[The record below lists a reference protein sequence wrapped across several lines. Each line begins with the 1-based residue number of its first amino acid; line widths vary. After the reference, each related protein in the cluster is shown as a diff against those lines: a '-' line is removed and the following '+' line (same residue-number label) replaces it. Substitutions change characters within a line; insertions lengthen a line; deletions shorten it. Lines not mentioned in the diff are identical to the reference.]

1 METFFVIVNASTKV
15 AEQYPDTTGLV
26 TEAQKLQWIDDM
38 LNAGGMNVNQ
48 ELVASNEPTV
58 RPSVEESLL
67 EIVET
72 RAYVNVAHPVYP
84 TLKQWQ
90 ITYSQ
95 PVPKA
100 VEIQKLA
107 VDLKE
112 NEANETAIPY
122 QQRLKLTMQNQLI
135 IMKYLSIYSAAQ
147 IDAISTTIL
156 TNKEK
161 RKLKIFR
168 RAAVK
173 ILDNSTVRDNKHA
186 EIDLGTIPDLNADWN
201 LDDFTETV

>member
-1 METFFVIVNASTKV
+1 M
-15 AEQYPDTTGLV
+15 
-26 TEAQKLQWIDDM
+26 
-38 LNAGGMNVNQ
+38 
-48 ELVASNEPTV
+48 
-58 RPSVEESLL
+58 
-67 EIVET
+67 
-72 RAYVNVAHPVYP
+72 
-84 TLKQWQ
+84 LKQWQ
-90 ITYSQ
+90 ITYSE
-95 PVPKA
+95 PTPKPID
-100 VEIQKLA
+100 VQKQA

-112 NEANETAIPY
+112 NEANETTIPY

-147 IDAISTTIL
+147 IDAISNTIL

-186 EIDLGTIPDLNADWN
+186 EIDLGTLPDLNADWN

>member
-38 LNAGGMNVNQ
+38 INAGGMNVNQ

-72 RAYVNVAHPVYP
+72 RAYANIAHPVY
-84 TLKQWQ
+84 TMLKQWQ
-90 ITYSQ
+90 ITYSE
-95 PVPKA
+95 PTPKPID
-100 VEIQKLA
+100 VQKQA

-112 NEANETAIPY
+112 NEANETTIPY

-147 IDAISTTIL
+147 IDAISNTIL

-186 EIDLGTIPDLNADWN
+186 EIDLGTLPDLNADWN